1 MPGKGVLYIAKIK
14 FCAEIGIGRPEI
26 STLWGM
32 SELRIDCPHCGS
44 SFNVMLDG
52 EPSSMMVFACA
63 KCKTPL
69 MYCGGVT
76 SELDR
81 EEFTRLRERL
91 NRVLNA
97 VMKQDGAISEV
108 AGSLKKLVDESNA
121 RADERHHESSP
132 ITEDALAD
140 LQKGLAELDVDSF
153 LENL

>member
-1 MPGKGVLYIAKIK
+1 
-14 FCAEIGIGRPEI
+14 
-26 STLWGM
+26 M

-81 EEFTRLRERL
+81 DEFQKLRERL
-91 NRVLNA
+91 VRVLNG
-97 VMKQDGAISEV
+97 VMNREGTMSDV
-108 AGSLKKLVDESNA
+108 AASLKHLVDDSNA
-121 RADERHHESSP
+121 LAESRHESEKPVISD
-132 ITEDALAD
+132 DALES

-153 LENL
+153 LEKL

>member
-1 MPGKGVLYIAKIK
+1 
-14 FCAEIGIGRPEI
+14 
-26 STLWGM
+26 M

-44 SFNVMLDG
+44 TFNVMLDG

-81 EEFTRLRERL
+81 DEFQKLRERL
-91 NRVLNA
+91 NRVLSA
-97 VMKQDGAISEV
+97 VMKRDGEVSEV
-108 AGSLKKLVDESNA
+108 AASLKKLVEESNA
-121 RADERHHESSP
+121 RAGERESAPSQAISDE
-132 ITEDALAD
+132 ALAE
-140 LQKGLAELDVDSF
+140 LQKGLAEMDVDSF

>member
-1 MPGKGVLYIAKIK
+1 
-14 FCAEIGIGRPEI
+14 
-26 STLWGM
+26 M
-32 SELRIDCPHCGS
+32 SELRIDCPHCGA
-44 SFNVMLDG
+44 SFNVALDG

-69 MYCGGVT
+69 MHMGGVT

-108 AGSLKKLVDESNA
+108 AGSLKKLVEESDA
-121 RADERHHESSP
+121 RADERHRESSP
-132 ITEDALAD
+132 ITEEALAE
-140 LQKGLAELDVDSF
+140 LQKGLSEMDVDSF
-153 LENL
+153 LEKL

>member
-1 MPGKGVLYIAKIK
+1 
-14 FCAEIGIGRPEI
+14 
-26 STLWGM
+26 M

-44 SFNVMLDG
+44 TFNVMLDG

-81 EEFTRLRERL
+81 EEFTKLRERL
-91 NRVLNA
+91 NRVLSA
-97 VMKQDGAISEV
+97 VMKRDGEVSEV
-108 AGSLKKLVDESNA
+108 AASLKKLVEESNA
-121 RADERHHESSP
+121 RAGERESAPSQAISDE
-132 ITEDALAD
+132 ALAE
-140 LQKGLAELDVDSF
+140 LQKGLAEMDVDSF

>member
-1 MPGKGVLYIAKIK
+1 
-14 FCAEIGIGRPEI
+14 
-26 STLWGM
+26 M

-44 SFNVMLDG
+44 TFNVMLDG

-81 EEFTRLRERL
+81 EEFTKLRERL
-91 NRVLNA
+91 NRVLSA
-97 VMKQDGAISEV
+97 VMKRDGEVSEV
-108 AGSLKKLVDESNA
+108 AASLKKLVEESNA
-121 RADERHHESSP
+121 RAGERESATSQAISDE
-132 ITEDALAD
+132 ALAE
-140 LQKGLAELDVDSF
+140 LQKGLAEMDVDSF

>member
-1 MPGKGVLYIAKIK
+1 
-14 FCAEIGIGRPEI
+14 
-26 STLWGM
+26 M

-81 EEFTRLRERL
+81 DEFQKLRERL
-91 NRVLNA
+91 NRVLSA
-97 VMKQDGAISEV
+97 VMKRDGEVSEV
-108 AGSLKKLVDESNA
+108 ATSLKKLVEESNA
-121 RADERHHESSP
+121 RAGERESAPSQAISDE
-132 ITEDALAD
+132 ALAE
-140 LQKGLAELDVDSF
+140 LQKGLAEMDVDSF

>member
-1 MPGKGVLYIAKIK
+1 MGLRD
-14 FCAEIGIGRPEI
+14 F

-44 SFNVMLDG
+44 SFNVVLDG

-69 MYCGGVT
+69 MHMGGVT

-81 EEFTRLRERL
+81 EEFSRLRERL
-91 NRVLNA
+91 NRVLSA

-121 RADERHHESSP
+121 RAEGRESSS
-132 ITEDALAD
+132 ITDAALAE
-140 LQKGLAELDVDSF
+140 LQKGLAEMDVDSF
-153 LENL
+153 LEKL

>member
-1 MPGKGVLYIAKIK
+1 
-14 FCAEIGIGRPEI
+14 
-26 STLWGM
+26 M

-44 SFNVMLDG
+44 TFNVMLDG

-69 MYCGGVT
+69 MYCNGVT

-91 NRVLNA
+91 NRVLSA
-97 VMKQDGAISEV
+97 VMKREGEVSEV
-108 AGSLKKLVDESNA
+108 AASLKHLVEDSNA
-121 RADERHHESSP
+121 LAESRHESEKP
-132 ITEDALAD
+132 VITDDALES

-153 LENL
+153 LEKM

>member
-1 MPGKGVLYIAKIK
+1 
-14 FCAEIGIGRPEI
+14 
-26 STLWGM
+26 M

-44 SFNVMLDG
+44 TFNVMLDG

-81 EEFTRLRERL
+81 EEFTKLRERL
-91 NRVLNA
+91 NRVLSA
-97 VMKQDGAISEV
+97 VMKRDGEVSEV
-108 AGSLKKLVDESNA
+108 AASLKKLVEESNA
-121 RADERHHESSP
+121 RAGERESAPSQAISDE
-132 ITEDALAD
+132 ALAE

>member
-1 MPGKGVLYIAKIK
+1 
-14 FCAEIGIGRPEI
+14 
-26 STLWGM
+26 M

-81 EEFTRLRERL
+81 DEFQKLRERL
-91 NRVLNA
+91 VRVLNG
-97 VMKQDGAISEV
+97 VMNREGTMSDV
-108 AGSLKKLVDESNA
+108 AASLKHLVEDSNA
-121 RADERHHESSP
+121 LAESRHESEKP
-132 ITEDALAD
+132 VMDGVARLCVYLQPVLLYALRH
-140 LQKGLAELDVDSF
+140 LLPSLFRQRTV
-153 LENL
+153 

>member
-1 MPGKGVLYIAKIK
+1 
-14 FCAEIGIGRPEI
+14 
-26 STLWGM
+26 M

-44 SFNVMLDG
+44 TFNVMLDG

-81 EEFTRLRERL
+81 DEFQKLRERL
-91 NRVLNA
+91 VRVLNG
-97 VMKQDGAISEV
+97 VMNREGTMSDV
-108 AGSLKKLVDESNA
+108 AASLKHLVEDSNA
-121 RADERHHESSP
+121 LAESRHEAEKQVISD
-132 ITEDALAD
+132 DALES

-153 LENL
+153 LEKM

>member
-1 MPGKGVLYIAKIK
+1 
-14 FCAEIGIGRPEI
+14 
-26 STLWGM
+26 M

-44 SFNVMLDG
+44 SFNVVLDG

-69 MYCGGVT
+69 MHMGGVT

-81 EEFTRLRERL
+81 EEFSRLRERL
-91 NRVLNA
+91 NRVLSA

-121 RADERHHESSP
+121 RAEGRESSS
-132 ITEDALAD
+132 ITDAALAE
-140 LQKGLAELDVDSF
+140 LQKGLAEMDVDSF
-153 LENL
+153 LEKL